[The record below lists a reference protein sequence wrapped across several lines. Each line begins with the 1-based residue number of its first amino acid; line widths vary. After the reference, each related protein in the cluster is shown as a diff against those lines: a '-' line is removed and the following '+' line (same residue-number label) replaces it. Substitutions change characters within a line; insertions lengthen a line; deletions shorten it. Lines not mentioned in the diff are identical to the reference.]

1 MGYGTYATIA
11 DIKGVLGITS
21 TTDDTVMRKQL
32 EAASRAIDN
41 YCNRRFY
48 VTSETKTFDGA
59 TKLWLPDLLSITT
72 LKTDEGNDGTFE
84 NTYATTDYIKY
95 GGGLEDSLNKL
106 PYTRLEINPNGDY
119 ASFASGY
126 KVGVQ
131 IVGTWGYGN
140 GISATPYII
149 DTTLSAAI
157 TTTTATTCA
166 VTAVT
171 NLSAGQTILIDS
183 EQMYIYS
190 ISTLTLTVER
200 GVNGTT
206 AATHSITSP
215 NYLYIYQYPADIR
228 QACIDLGV
236 AFYQN
241 RAKQGLQTE
250 RLGDYSYTI
259 MGTSLGKGMIESILD
274 DKIRSYKR
282 MRF

>member
-1 MGYGTYATIA
+1 MAGYGTYATIG
-11 DIKGVLGITS
+11 DLKGVLGVTS
-21 TTDDTVMRKQL
+21 TTDDTVMRKML
-32 EAASRAIDN
+32 ESASRSIDQ
-41 YCNRRFY
+41 YYNRRFY

-59 TKLWLPDLLSITT
+59 NTLWLPDLLSITT

-84 NTYATTDYIKY
+84 NTYATTDYILY
-95 GGGLEDSLNKL
+95 GGGLEDSLNVFPK
-106 PYTRLEINPNGDY
+106 TRIEINPSGNY
-119 ASFASGY
+119 SSFASGY

-149 DTTLSAAI
+149 DTTTNEAI
-157 TTTTATTCA
+157 SVAETAID
-166 VTAVT
+166 VTSVT
-171 NLSAGQTILIDS
+171 NLSAGNTILVES

-190 ISTLTLTVER
+190 IATLTLTVEK

-206 AATHSITSP
+206 DAAHDTAKSI
-215 NYLYIYQYPADIR
+215 YIYQYPADIR

-236 AFYQN
+236 ALYQN
-241 RAKQGLQTE
+241 RAKQGLQSE

-259 MGTSLGKGMIESILD
+259 AGTSLGKSMVESVLENA
-274 DKIRSYKR
+274 KGYKR